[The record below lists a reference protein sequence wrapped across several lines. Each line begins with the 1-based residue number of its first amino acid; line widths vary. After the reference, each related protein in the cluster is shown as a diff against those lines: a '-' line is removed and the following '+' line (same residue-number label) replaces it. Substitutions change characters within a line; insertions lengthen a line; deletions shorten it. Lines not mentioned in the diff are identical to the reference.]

1 MLYVLNGA
9 HDFYARALL
18 AVSIIP
24 LFYRMFE
31 VLLLDTRTG
40 PLIVAIEHILHE
52 TGLMMLFFIVAFV
65 GFAQCAHILFG
76 NISCDHREED
86 AANYEDCVERAESA
100 MSMYGTFGRSL
111 RTLIM
116 TFLGFAFHEDVFL
129 INTPGVKMLGPIVV
143 MCFLYVTFILLL
155 NM

>member
-76 NISCDHREED
+76 NISCEQFDEETQAAIAD
-86 AANYEDCVERAESA
+86 AMDSTIYPPQFWSSYSRAGAGS
-100 MSMYGTFGRSL
+100 R
-111 RTLIM
+111 
-116 TFLGFAFHEDVFL
+116 FA
-129 INTPGVKMLGPIVV
+129 
-143 MCFLYVTFILLL
+143 
-155 NM
+155 